1 MTLHFFHDF
10 ALQIFFYDFALEG
23 NQTRIEKTFYRPKR
37 LFHEHTEVFNHARQ
51 WGEVYGEVANGPQFV
66 ARPGPSPNPARAR
79 QLFLK
84 PDLSTKANFTEW

>member
-51 WGEVYGEVANGPQFV
+51 
-66 ARPGPSPNPARAR
+66 
-79 QLFLK
+79 
-84 PDLSTKANFTEW
+84 